1 MGGPPNV
8 AAMMTNQI
16 EVSAVLVT
24 LEGLNANVKKPG
36 VAMYISVNSQT
47 KVWKMEQ
54 FVVRNGFKAETIA
67 DLKGAKLMSAPG
79 PANLNTAKAI
89 LAKNGLKDGDYTID
103 QLDMGQHVN
112 AMTAGTFDGGYT
124 LEPNASM
131 MIKAGVARSLEAGV
145 ISKYILG
152 DEKANAYAAG
162 CAMTS
167 DFIAKRPD
175 VAKRFAAAWG
185 KAIDFINKNP
195 DEARKYLAKNTF
207 TPDNVVDMVSM
218 LGYVMA
224 GDMTPQAGRRFAE
237 IGRLRQ
243 FDRGRSRKARRHQ
256 SPAEILGARG
266 TVAGA
271 QIAAKVDAAAR
282 APDASLRTAPHVTIR
297 GLSKR
302 FADATIYDN
311 FDFDIP
317 RGKLISVFG
326 PNGCGK
332 STLINMIAGL
342 FPVDAGEILFD
353 GQPISQIRF
362 GYVFQNYREALFPWL
377 RAFDNVAYPLKLMGI
392 ARPREHGAGRDVSSP
407 TSTSRSTSISI
418 PIRCPAD
425 SSSWSRSCGR

>member
-1 MGGPPNV
+1 MKLLNFVMGAVAALILSVAGPGRAAAQDKVSVGVFPVSSSLPYFVALERGFFKEQNIEPDMTKLMGGPPNV

-36 VAMYISVNSQT
+36 VAMYISLNSQT

-54 FVVRNGFKAETIA
+54 FVVRNGFKAETIT

-89 LAKNGLKDGDYTID
+89 LAKNGLKEGDYTID

-152 DEKANAYAAG
+152 SETADAYAAG

-167 DFIAKRPD
+167 DFIQKRPE
-175 VAKRFAAAWG
+175 VAKRFAAAWA
-185 KAIDFINKNP
+185 KAIAFINANP
-195 DEARKYLAKNTF
+195 DEARKHLAKNTF

-224 GDMTPQAGRRFAE
+224 GDMGRKHLVDFQAFADFGAS
-237 IGRLRQ
+237 IG
-243 FDRGRSRKARRHQ
+243 GG
-256 SPAEILGARG
+256 PE
-266 TVAGA
+266 
-271 QIAAKVDAAAR
+271 KVDA
-282 APDASLRTAPHVTIR
+282 S
-297 GLSKR
+297 
-302 FADATIYDN
+302 
-311 FDFDIP
+311 
-317 RGKLISVFG
+317 
-326 PNGCGK
+326 
-332 STLINMIAGL
+332 
-342 FPVDAGEILFD
+342 
-353 GQPISQIRF
+353 
-362 GYVFQNYREALFPWL
+362 
-377 RAFDNVAYPLKLMGI
+377 
-392 ARPREHGAGRDVSSP
+392 
-407 TSTSRSTSISI
+407 
-418 PIRCPAD
+418 
-425 SSSWSRSCGR
+425 